1 MDLMSYSKKKISNFI
16 SYIQNKKFGDYY
28 LPARYQ
34 YVILRDYYKKFDKSF
49 ILPQGEPVFTKTAI
63 RLRSIIKKMKN
74 YDSLILLSAY
84 MLPDD
89 GEIRLKIL
97 KLLSKK
103 KIELHCIFENI
114 IAKNQNELRAIN
126 DLIKLSKF
134 TKS

>member
-134 TKS
+134 SKS

>member
-1 MDLMSYSKKKISNFI
+1 MSYSKKKISNFI
-16 SYIQNKKFGDYY
+16 SYTLNKKFGDYY

-103 KIELHCIFENI
+103 KIQLHCIFENI
-114 IAKNQNELRAIN
+114 IAKNKNELRAIN

-134 TKS
+134 SKS

>member
-1 MDLMSYSKKKISNFI
+1 MSYSKKKISNFI

-134 TKS
+134 SKS

>member
-1 MDLMSYSKKKISNFI
+1 MSYSKKKISNFI
-16 SYIQNKKFGDYY
+16 SYTLNKKFGDYY

-103 KIELHCIFENI
+103 KIQLHCIFENI
-114 IAKNQNELRAIN
+114 IAKNKKTR
-126 DLIKLSKF
+126 F
-134 TKS
+134 

>member
-1 MDLMSYSKKKISNFI
+1 MSYSKKKISNFI